1 MARPGYKL
9 TISRSE
15 VNCANHYSTDP
26 LLENQ
31 QIVTHRFFLGI
42 QLFCLYSELAE
53 IL

>member
-9 TISRSE
+9 MISRSE

-31 QIVTHRFFLGI
+31 QIYLCNILCDDTK
-42 QLFCLYSELAE
+42 SESWPD
-53 IL
+53 